1 MARQGFVRL
10 FLVFLSYSSLA
21 HGQDADGGPT
31 SIGTVWVTDVV
42 TSSVP
47 NTSAMLSTGS
57 TVLNTERTASV
68 TSFLLAPP
76 HFPFPHSL
84 TSTPSTDPLVVP
96 ITIPSATTITDIM
109 TDTTT
114 ATLTEPP
121 ATVTVPAAPVT
132 VTDVV
137 TISPM
142 PPPTSFQTAWA
153 APTQMTNLSAFNVT
167 YFPSG
172 QQNLQILAGAPLD
185 LAIVDMVL
193 GEAASGNGPASSSD
207 SQRSEAGPAVMQ
219 LLYPQ
224 DSIDPGNRAT
234 PAGGADFYATP
245 LDLREARSV
254 ALEYSVFFPADF
266 DWVQGGKLPGIYGG
280 KVGCSGGDAA
290 VTCFSTR
297 LMWRAG
303 GAGELYLVGPLG
315 VYSRSLS

>member
-1 MARQGFVRL
+1 MARQAFVRL
-10 FLVFLSYSSLA
+10 FLAFLLYSSLA
-21 HGQDADGGPT
+21 HGQVADGGPT
-31 SIGTVWVTDVV
+31 SIETVWVTDVV
-42 TSSVP
+42 TSSVQDV
-47 NTSAMLSTGS
+47 SAIVSTPS
-57 TVLNTERTASV
+57 AVLEAPASV
-68 TSFLLAPP
+68 TSLLLAPP
-76 HFPFPHSL
+76 HFPAPSSL
-84 TSTPSTDPLVVP
+84 TNTQFTDPLVVP
-96 ITIPSATTITDIM
+96 ITIPSATTITDIA
-109 TDTTT
+109 TDTLT

-121 ATVTVPAAPVT
+121 VTVTVPAAPVT
-132 VTDVV
+132 VTNVV

-142 PPPTSFQTAWA
+142 PPPASFQTAWA

-167 YFPSG
+167 YFPTG
-172 QQNLQILAGAPLD
+172 QQNLQILPGAPLD
-185 LAIVDMVL
+185 PGPALVDIVL
-193 GEAASGNGPASSSD
+193 EKAAYGNGSAASSD
-207 SQRSEAGPAVMQ
+207 SQPSAPGAAVMQ
-219 LLYPQ
+219 LFYPQ
-224 DSIDPGNRAT
+224 DSIDPGNPDT

-315 VYSRSLS
+315 VCSRSLS